1 MGDGSASLQEATLTV
16 TELLT
21 AVRPPYADLLSLAA
35 NAQESC
41 VEPGC
46 RSSDGMLATE
56 GIWERPCRADVIRVS
71 KDTTEA
77 VQVDSQHD
85 LDGMKKPQQAAVF
98 QHPAHGAGD
107 SDQDQI
113 LAVAMY

>member
-1 MGDGSASLQEATLTV
+1 MQICC
-16 TELLT
+16 
-21 AVRPPYADLLSLAA
+21 PDLLSQAA

-41 VEPGC
+41 VEPAC
-46 RSSDGMLATE
+46 RSSDGILATE

-98 QHPAHGAGD
+98 STPSAWRW
-107 SDQDQI
+107 
-113 LAVAMY
+113 

>member
-1 MGDGSASLQEATLTV
+1 MTI

-21 AVRPPYADLLSLAA
+21 AIRQPYADLLSQAA
-35 NAQESC
+35 HAQGSY
-41 VEPGC
+41 VEPAY
-46 RSSDGMLATE
+46 RNSDGMLATE

-98 QHPAHGAGD
+98 STPSAWRW
-107 SDQDQI
+107 
-113 LAVAMY
+113 